1 MSRRETFLAGEI
13 CLWKGIKGSIPLS
26 NLNMTRVPRT
36 CKGIRLSHK
45 EAIGYIITAQ
55 VYPTKLPSPQ
65 S

>member
-45 EAIGYIITAQ
+45 EAMGTSDYLISWGASSVAQ
-55 VYPTKLPSPQ
+55 G
-65 S
+65 